1 MMCRS
6 INLSGVRIALYLL
19 SMGVYQKFVV
29 PHLINF
35 AMSNK
40 ESARCRSQIIP
51 AARGGVLEVG
61 VGSGLNLRFY
71 RPREVTQVC
80 GVDPSPELLKMA
92 RKKTK
97 PAVSSRVTEPIGRT
111 TFC

>member
-1 MMCRS
+1 
-6 INLSGVRIALYLL
+6 
-19 SMGVYQKFVV
+19 MGIYQKFVV

-40 ESARCRSQIIP
+40 ESARCRSQIMP
-51 AARGGVLEVG
+51 AARTRVLEVG
-61 VGSGLNLRFY
+61 IGFGLNLPFC
-71 RPREVTQVC
+71 RPSEVTQVC
-80 GVDPSPELLKMA
+80 GVDPSDGEEEDQG
-92 RKKTK
+92 